1 MFHCGFQNGE
11 FLILSFHLHLL
22 AVNDVI
28 FQKEEEGSGDL
39 NSEKVQLISIC
50 SLKITCVLHM
60 NPEKKNWAFV
70 D

>member
-39 NSEKVQLISIC
+39 NSEKPRC
-50 SLKITCVLHM
+50 RRPGKDR
-60 NPEKKNWAFV
+60 P
-70 D
+70 

>member
-28 FQKEEEGSGDL
+28 FQKEEEGRGDL
-39 NSEKVQLISIC
+39 NSEKIQLISIC
-50 SLKITCVLHM
+50 SLKITVCITY
-60 NPEKKNWAFV
+60 ESR
-70 D
+70 